1 MTTRAAKSAFLP
13 RRHLLLALVASLA
26 VIPPVA
32 AQKPVPGA
40 RPGAG
45 AKAEAPA
52 PNFLIDVP
60 PKDWRLLPGGLR
72 TLGYVAH
79 KDGTAV
85 LVIES
90 EQLQIALNSDEIDGN
105 FADLELADL
114 KEREAGGSAFTS
126 QIAQVGRRRMVMV
139 DYQRRGGVE
148 HVRVYVVVQGRTLYR
163 LVCVA
168 PAAQFAR
175 YSPIFQVMSA
185 SFTALDAA
193 R

>member
-1 MTTRAAKSAFLP
+1 MTTRAIKSALLP
-13 RRHLLLALVASLA
+13 RRHVLLSLAASLT
-26 VIPPVA
+26 VPA
-32 AQKPVPGA
+32 ALTGQQKPV
-40 RPGAG
+40 AG
-45 AKAEAPA
+45 AKPEAPTA
-52 PNFLIDVP
+52 RFLLDVA
-60 PKDWRLLPGGLR
+60 KDWRLMPGGLR

-79 KDGTAV
+79 KDGAAV
-85 LVIES
+85 LIIES
-90 EQLQIALNSDEIDGN
+90 EQLQIALSSDEIDGN

-168 PAAQFAR
+168 PAPQFAR
-175 YSPIFQVMSA
+175 YSPMFQAMSA